1 MKNSASLQLLPDWFI
16 RYKFVNSLFLGLS
29 VGAIFTIYAPLDPS
43 IYSLGGVAL
52 AIAMLIVARL
62 YPHIMTTVWFFRI
75 SLFVEVVLLLAILY
89 FLLFPYTYQ
98 TALLVYIGYQ
108 ITFVFGSYLV
118 RAETLLL
125 ASDTLLTRLD
135 TAKQLGYLVGMASS
149 YLFYRLIAYYG
160 IDNNQEKVYD
170 LHYLLFGTEM
180 LVIWLIIKSF
190 KRSATPT
197 L

>member
-75 SLFVEVVLLLAILY
+75 SLLVEVVLLLAILY

-98 TALLVYIGYQ
+98 TALLVYVGYQ

-125 ASDTLLTRLD
+125 ASDSLLTRLD

-149 YLFYRLIAYYG
+149 YLFYQLIAHYG

-190 KRSATPT
+190 TRSTTPA

>member
-1 MKNSASLQLLPDWFI
+1 MIENSSLQLLPDWFI

-43 IYSLGGVAL
+43 IYSLGGVML
-52 AIAMLIVARL
+52 AVAMLIVARL
-62 YPHIMTTVWFFRI
+62 YHHIMTTSWFFRI

-108 ITFVFGSYLV
+108 TTFIFGSYLV

-125 ASDTLLTRLD
+125 SSDTLLTRLD
-135 TAKQLGYLVGMASS
+135 TAKQLGYLIGMAFS
-149 YLFYRLIAYYG
+149 YLFYKLIALYG
-160 IDNNQEKVYD
+160 IQGNQEKVYD
-170 LHYLLFGTEM
+170 LHYLLLITEVI
-180 LVIWLIIKSF
+180 VIWLILMSF
-190 KRSATPT
+190 KRR
-197 L
+197 

>member
-1 MKNSASLQLLPDWFI
+1 MVKNASLQLLPDWFI

-43 IYSLGGVAL
+43 IYSLGGVGL

-62 YPHIMTTVWFFRI
+62 YHRIMTTAWFFRI

-108 ITFVFGSYLV
+108 TTFIFGSYLI

-125 ASDTLLTRLD
+125 SSDTLLTRLD
-135 TAKQLGYLVGMASS
+135 TAKQLGYLIGMASS
-149 YLFYRLIAYYG
+149 YLFYKLIALYG
-160 IDNNQEKVYD
+160 IQNNQEKVYD
-170 LHYLLFGTEM
+170 LHYLLLITEVI
-180 LVIWLIIKSF
+180 VIWLIVMSF
-190 KRSATPT
+190 KRR
-197 L
+197 